1 MPFFVLNMINT
12 YIHYSWLFL
21 NLGQTQSNLYPP
33 SGFLIQKKTF
43 KYHALNLTFL
53 WILGF
58 KLERPVVAFFPLRS
72 WPLSWFE
79 SIQLFSL
86 VVAVKL
92 LPDDEDEDD
101 CAIVEDD
108 EDDFASDDYEIDEDD
123 YAINEDDD

>member
-33 SGFLIQKKTF
+33 LWFLIQKKTF

-58 KLERPVVAFFPLRS
+58 KLECPVVAFFPLRS
-72 WPLSWFE
+72 RPLSWFE

-92 LPDDEDEDD
+92 LPDDDGDEDD
-101 CAIVEDD
+101 YAVDG
-108 EDDFASDDYEIDEDD
+108 DEDD
-123 YAINEDDD
+123 YAIDEDDD